1 MNLEKELKPR
11 LRQAELPELT
21 RLAKLYAGDKLV
33 IGRVAIELHRRQF
46 RAETYT
52 NYPKAYTK

>member
-11 LRQAELPELT
+11 LRQAPLPELT

-33 IGRVAIELHRRQF
+33 VGRVATELHRRQF
-46 RAETYT
+46 RADV
-52 NYPKAYTK
+52 YPNQRKACA